1 MLVYEI
7 FMVHGMKLIES
18 DQARFPAKIPWK
30 KWQKCTNLVKKN
42 CSAKCPAFFIEKC
55 VSWKHQVLELWDC
68 KDQIKKKRDTKN
80 SRAIFFYIHF
90 VVSNYYILSLDLVWS
105 KLIVAKFQ
113 KIIYGGFGSII

>member
-68 KDQIKKKRDTKN
+68 KDQIKKNGTLKTPEPF
-80 SRAIFFYIHF
+80 SSIFTLLYQIIIFFH
-90 VVSNYYILSLDLVWS
+90 WT
-105 KLIVAKFQ
+105 
-113 KIIYGGFGSII
+113 